1 MLAEILALKQGLQ
14 HKTRLR
20 GLLEALQPAQG
31 EIDRLGFTV
40 TEFGAAQQGWDHIP
54 RLLSL
59 VEALQPPER
68 QIDRLG
74 RMPSQIIPSQQRPQP
89 IAGERQVEVSRAPGH
104 RGVEQ
109 VGRGVGWNRPQ
120 PLVEKVTGRRVE
132 ALAGQPGGDQ
142 RVPVGHR
149 FARPDGQTHQCPQ
162 RICRFAGFR
171 LRQRLPQPSS
181 LLPQPLVRLRTQRG
195 ICLRFLRP
203 QQPAQGGGIPPQ
215 HPSTAAGWSEAPG
228 QHPLAQVVVHLIPQH
243 LGQHLVGHHIVRRNQ
258 LQPDVLQPAQLEEP
272 RQGFLGQALLSPPRF
287 PAGRPAH
294 LHHGLPHQG
303 RRREHGRRSDQL
315 GRRIRWQEIHALHHH
330 QLVFHHAPP
339 QPPEQVATAHVCPNG
354 PGQGSGQGPTLQFHG
369 DEQRQDRPG
378 AAQLPHPLLAQ
389 QTDSLWGKEV
399 EHAVVDF

>member
-1 MLAEILALKQGLQ
+1 MLAEIRAPKQGEQHEQRLRGLLEALQPAQGPLHRLRRLLAELPALKQGPQHELRLRGLLEVLQPAQGPLNQLRRLLSDNRALKQALQ
-14 HKTRLR
+14 HELRLRGLLAALQPAQGPLHRLRRLLAEIRALKKALQHELRLR

-40 TEFGAAQQGWDHIP
+40 TEFGAAQQGWDHVP

-74 RMPSQIIPSQQRPQP
+74 RMPSQIITSQQRPQP
-89 IAGERQVEVSRAPGH
+89 IAGDGQVEVSRAPGH

-162 RICRFAGFR
+162 RIGRFAGFR
-171 LRQRLPQPSS
+171 RRQRLPQPSG
-181 LLPQPLVRLRTQRG
+181 LVTQPLVRLRTQRG
-195 ICLRFLRP
+195 IRLRFLRP

-215 HPSTAAGWSEAPG
+215 HPSTAAGWS
-228 QHPLAQVVVHLIPQH
+228 
-243 LGQHLVGHHIVRRNQ
+243 
-258 LQPDVLQPAQLEEP
+258 
-272 RQGFLGQALLSPPRF
+272 
-287 PAGRPAH
+287 
-294 LHHGLPHQG
+294 
-303 RRREHGRRSDQL
+303 
-315 GRRIRWQEIHALHHH
+315 
-330 QLVFHHAPP
+330 
-339 QPPEQVATAHVCPNG
+339 
-354 PGQGSGQGPTLQFHG
+354 
-369 DEQRQDRPG
+369 
-378 AAQLPHPLLAQ
+378 
-389 QTDSLWGKEV
+389 
-399 EHAVVDF
+399 

>member
-1 MLAEILALKQGLQ
+1 MLAEIRALQQALQHEPRFRGLVEVLQPAQGPLHHLRRLLSEILALKQGSQ
-14 HKTRLR
+14 HKTRL
-20 GLLEALQPAQG
+20 
-31 EIDRLGFTV
+31 
-40 TEFGAAQQGWDHIP
+40 
-54 RLLSL
+54 LSL
-59 VEALQPPER
+59 LEALQPPER

-74 RMPSQIIPSQQRPQP
+74 RMSSQIIPSQQRPQP
-89 IAGERQVEVSRAPGH
+89 IAGDGQVEVSRAPGH

-120 PLVEKVTGRRVE
+120 PLVEQVTGRRVE
-132 ALAGQPGGDQ
+132 AMAGQPGGDQ
-142 RVPVGHR
+142 RVPVGHQ

-162 RICRFAGFR
+162 RIGRFAGFR
-171 LRQRLPQPSS
+171 RRQRLPQPSS
-181 LLPQPLVRLRTQRG
+181 LVPQPLVRPRTQRG
-195 ICLRFLRP
+195 IRLRFLRP

-215 HPSTAAGWSEAPG
+215 HPRRAAGWSEAPG

-243 LGQHLVGHHIVRRNQ
+243 LGQHLVGHHIVRRHQ

-272 RQGFLGQALLSPPRF
+272 RQRFLGQAILSPPRF

-303 RRREHGRRSDQL
+303 RRREHGRRGDQL
-315 GRRIRWQEIHALHHH
+315 WRRIRWQEIHALHHH

-389 QTDSLWGKEV
+389 QTDSLWGKAV
-399 EHAVVDF
+399 EHAVVDL